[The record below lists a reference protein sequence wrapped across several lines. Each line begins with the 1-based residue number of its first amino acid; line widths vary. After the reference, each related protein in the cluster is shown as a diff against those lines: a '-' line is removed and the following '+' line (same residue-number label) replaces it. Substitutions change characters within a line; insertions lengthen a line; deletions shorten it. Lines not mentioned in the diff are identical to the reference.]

1 MKNRIS
7 KFLCGKECTLPKVIP
22 SKPKNKNIGNTPYS
36 GLLRSY
42 DNSHYSYRQQKMIDK
57 ENSKIEGPTLVK
69 RRK

>member
-7 KFLCGKECTLPKVIP
+7 KFPDTDKYILPKVIP
-22 SKPKNKNIGNTPYS
+22 SKRKIENIGNTPYS

-57 ENSKIEGPTLVK
+57 EIGKIEGPTLVK
-69 RRK
+69 RK